1 MKIKVF
7 NSKMN
12 SHDYFNL
19 CETDN
24 ISKIKKKVSSK
35 FKYKNTKLIFS
46 GKLLKDEDIIKDIGL
61 KDGFTLIAVDNKLDE
76 NSKPKKNLVTNNIPN
91 STTQNILSSQISGPV
106 TVNVNLNDISENI
119 TNDINNIITETLSG
133 TFTTPI
139 TSTLTD
145 TLANSIMNINPS
157 TPNIQSPENLS
168 NSIITELQ
176 QYLNNIVSSNISQN
190 FNPYNEITQEDE
202 EKYEL
207 ELTNLT
213 NMGFNNKVLN
223 INALKYC
230 EGNVEDAVNIILTYN

>member
-1 MKIKVF
+1 
-7 NSKMN
+7 
-12 SHDYFNL
+12 
-19 CETDN
+19 
-24 ISKIKKKVSSK
+24 
-35 FKYKNTKLIFS
+35 
-46 GKLLKDEDIIKDIGL
+46 
-61 KDGFTLIAVDNKLDE
+61 
-76 NSKPKKNLVTNNIPN
+76 
-91 STTQNILSSQISGPV
+91 
-106 TVNVNLNDISENI
+106 
-119 TNDINNIITETLSG
+119 
-133 TFTTPI
+133 
-139 TSTLTD
+139 
-145 TLANSIMNINPS
+145 MNINPN

-176 QYLNNIVSSNISQN
+176 QYLNNIVSSDISQN

>member
-1 MKIKVF
+1 MKF
-7 NSKMN
+7 
-12 SHDYFNL
+12 
-19 CETDN
+19 
-24 ISKIKKKVSSK
+24 
-35 FKYKNTKLIFS
+35 
-46 GKLLKDEDIIKDIGL
+46 LLSFHHGCQSVL
-61 KDGFTLIAVDNKLDE
+61 
-76 NSKPKKNLVTNNIPN
+76 KNLVTNNIPN
-91 STTQNILSSQISGPV
+91 STNQNILSSQISGPV

-139 TSTLTD
+139 SSTLTD
-145 TLANSIMNINPS
+145 TLANSIMNINPD

-176 QYLNNIVSSNISQN
+176 QYLNNIVSSDISQN